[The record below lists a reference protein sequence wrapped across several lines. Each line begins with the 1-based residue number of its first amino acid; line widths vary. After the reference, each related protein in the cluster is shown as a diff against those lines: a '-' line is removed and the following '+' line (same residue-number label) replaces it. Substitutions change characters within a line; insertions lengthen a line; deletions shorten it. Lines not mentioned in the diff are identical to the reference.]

1 MISCLVLGLRVSYD
15 RLLQII
21 ASLANGISD
30 RFDLT
35 KGICPPSLH
44 TGLFTTAAVDNIDH
58 NPGSTTAADSFHGTA
73 ISLVQHTSTVEEAV
87 AVAVAFDCSD
97 FTQCVK
103 TVKPLP
109 SSYSNLPP
117 CGPIRKDC
125 IVLNVKFS
133 LSVDSQHNSRRNGN
147 GVFLVE

>member
-73 ISLVQHTSTVEEAV
+73 ISLVQHTSTDEE
-87 AVAVAFDCSD
+87 
-97 FTQCVK
+97 
-103 TVKPLP
+103 
-109 SSYSNLPP
+109 
-117 CGPIRKDC
+117 
-125 IVLNVKFS
+125 
-133 LSVDSQHNSRRNGN
+133 
-147 GVFLVE
+147 E